1 MKDGAAVGEE
11 VEIQRGMEE
20 DVRRGG
26 RMRRNLITLFTV
38 TWYCLHSAT
47 NEKKN
52 GDCGMTFSS

>member
-1 MKDGAAVGEE
+1 MGEE

-38 TWYCLHSAT
+38 TGYCLHSAT
-47 NEKKN
+47 NESALSPGSPALIQSFKI
-52 GDCGMTFSS
+52 